1 MGCMDWQ
8 KHLAAGQTVARRG
21 SRVGHLR
28 GRFRF
33 SLLSEERKPKDFQ
46 HSVRLTKSC
55 NIPSSQE
62 CNEVKP
68 VPAVEGCR
76 EKRVLYLTGCKCSIN
91 SFQMMMLFYL
101 CPCPVCVG
109 STFLCEWERICCSG
123 MAWKIDVWS
132 HCFIQKRILP
142 FQNNDT
148 LITLPNGQFEN
159 GCSFLWLFVF
169 FFPHLSKQVCRH
181 FFK

>member
-1 MGCMDWQ
+1 MATHLRLHPVGIVLSSLYQFSLLASYLCHFCHGLYGLT

-62 CNEVKP
+62 CNEVEP

-91 SFQMMMLFYL
+91 SFQMMMLFL
-101 CPCPVCVG
+101 SVSVSSVCGVNF
-109 STFLCEWERICCSG
+109 S
-123 MAWKIDVWS
+123 V
-132 HCFIQKRILP
+132 
-142 FQNNDT
+142 
-148 LITLPNGQFEN
+148 
-159 GCSFLWLFVF
+159 
-169 FFPHLSKQVCRH
+169 
-181 FFK
+181 

>member
-1 MGCMDWQ
+1 MDWQ

-62 CNEVKP
+62 CNEVEP

-91 SFQMMMLFYL
+91 SFQMMMLFL
-101 CPCPVCVG
+101 SVSVSSVCGVNFSVWVG
-109 STFLCEWERICCSG
+109 EDLLCSG
-123 MAWKIDVWS
+123 MAWKIDVVTLFYSKKDFTISEQWYFDNAAKWS
-132 HCFIQKRILP
+132 VWKWLQL
-142 FQNNDT
+142 
-148 LITLPNGQFEN
+148 
-159 GCSFLWLFVF
+159 SVALFVF
-169 FFPHLSKQVCRH
+169 FFPHLSKQVCQH

>member
-1 MGCMDWQ
+1 MDWQ

-62 CNEVKP
+62 CNEVEP

-91 SFQMMMLFYL
+91 SFQMMMLFL
-101 CPCPVCVG
+101 SVSVSSVCGVNFSVWVG
-109 STFLCEWERICCSG
+109 EDLLCSG

>member
-1 MGCMDWQ
+1 MDWQ

-62 CNEVKP
+62 CNEVEP

-91 SFQMMMLFYL
+91 SFQMMMLFFI
-101 CPCPVCVG
+101 CVCVQCVWG
-109 STFLCEWERICCSG
+109 QLFCVSG
-123 MAWKIDVWS
+123 RGFALQWHGLKNRCVVTLFYSKKDFTISEQWYFDNAAKWSVWKWLQLSVA
-132 HCFIQKRILP
+132 
-142 FQNNDT
+142 
-148 LITLPNGQFEN
+148 
-159 GCSFLWLFVF
+159 LFVF